1 MPTMGYLRM
10 LLKRADEQVRA
21 LKGGLRHIG
30 GQIEKLQKKQ
40 AQFEALFKFRT
51 KDVEEIQQ
59 QIAKLEHDKE
69 KTLKTLS

>member
-1 MPTMGYLRM
+1 MPTMGYLLM

-21 LKGGLRHIG
+21 LKGGLRQIG
-30 GQIEKLQKKQ
+30 GQIEKLQKKH
-40 AQFEALFKFRT
+40 AQFEALLKFRT